1 MATKAFED
9 RSSPLNSSEL
19 TAMRLLLLAPSIGF
33 GGGIE
38 RVARAIERAWDGPLD
53 RVDLYRRGRHDVPA
67 GNTWAK
73 MIFTTESLAAARRRP
88 DIVLALHVGLLPV
101 AALASA
107 VARADL
113 ALWAHGTEVW
123 APMRP
128 RRRAMIRRC
137 SHVLA
142 SSSFTKFWI
151 ARRAG
156 IDSRRVSVIPVPVDE
171 VLAERAFPATR
182 SPGPH
187 RNLLTASRIDRG
199 ARYKGHFEIAA
210 SLPLLLAR
218 QPNARWIAAGE
229 GDDLDALRA
238 RCRDLGVAEAVTFL
252 GHVSDAELADV
263 YADAAALVL
272 PSVADVAASPPTGEG
287 FGLVYAEAGLFG
299 VPSIA
304 SAAGGGGLDFV
315 IHERTG
321 LLVPPTDPESL
332 AAAMLR
338 LLEDRELQKRLGAAA
353 RQRVLERHLMPHFS
367 ASIHSALSNN
377 VRHEEL
383 AARGR

>member
-9 RSSPLNSSEL
+9 RSSPLNSGEL

-38 RVARAIERAWDGPLD
+38 RVARATERAWDGPLD
-53 RVDLYRRGRHDVPA
+53 RVDLYRRARHDVPA
-67 GNTWAK
+67 GNQWAK
-73 MIFTTESLAAARRRP
+73 MVFTAESLAATRRRP

-101 AALASA
+101 AAMAST
-107 VARADL
+107 VARADVGL
-113 ALWAHGTEVW
+113 MAIGTEVW

-142 SSSFTKFWI
+142 ISSFTKFWI
-151 ARRAG
+151 AERAG
-156 IDSRRVSVIPVPVDE
+156 IDSGRVSVVPLPVDD
-171 VLAERAFPATR
+171 VLAKRAFSATR
-182 SPGPH
+182 TAGPQ
-187 RNLLTASRIDRG
+187 RNLLTVSRIDRG
-199 ARYKGHFEIAA
+199 TRYKGHFEIAQ

-218 QPNARWIAAGE
+218 QPNARWIVAGE

-252 GHVSDAELADV
+252 GHVSDGELANL
-263 YADAAALVL
+263 YTDAAALVL
-272 PSVADVAASPPTGEG
+272 PSVADVAASSPTGEG
-287 FGLVYAEAGLFG
+287 FGLVYVEAGAFG

-315 IHERTG
+315 IHESTG
-321 LLVPPTDPESL
+321 LVVPPADSESL

-338 LLEDRELQKRLGAAA
+338 LLEDHELRKRLGAAA

-367 ASIHSALSNN
+367 ASIRSALSCK
-377 VRHEEL
+377 RHK
-383 AARGR
+383 